1 MAKKD
6 HDPIVEYR
14 TEDGKKAFTA
24 RGSADH
30 LKNRD
35 REVKA
40 RPVRAPRPVERPAA
54 EEPVDD
60 EKPGG

>member
-1 MAKKD
+1 MAKKK

-30 LKNRD
+30 IKNRD

-40 RPVRAPRPVERPAA
+40 RPARAPRPVERPVADVH
-54 EEPVDD
+54 VDD